1 MSSNKRYYWLKLDE
15 NFFEDDTMA
24 WIEEQENG
32 KDYLIFY
39 LKLCLKSLKDD
50 GKLIRFVGQT
60 LMPYDIPA
68 LAKYTNT
75 KIDTVA
81 VAMKLFEKIGL
92 VEHLDTGE
100 IFLSQ
105 IGELIG
111 SETEVAK
118 RVRKSR
124 ALAKKKESK
133 HKMLQCNT
141 DVTNCNESKS
151 KSLELEKELDLE
163 RDTQRDARARASKP
177 TLESFDEFWKKYP
190 NKIMQEQSAS
200 LWLSIGP
207 DESLIEE
214 IMQGL
219 DRWLASDQW
228 DRGVYQS
235 PVNWLRDKRWMDHP
249 PKCKPKK
256 EQAGSHHYQDESLQ
270 DLVAQKMAKQRAV
283 KT

>member
-1 MSSNKRYYWLKLDE
+1 MSDNKRYYWLKLDE
-15 NFFEDDTMA
+15 KFFEDDTMA

-68 LAKYTNT
+68 LAKYANT

-92 VEHLDTGE
+92 IEYLDTGE

-124 ALAKKKESK
+124 ALANKKELK
-133 HKMLQCNT
+133 REMLQCNT
-141 DVTNCNESKS
+141 DVTKCNESKS
-151 KSLELEKELDLE
+151 KSQSKSLELDIETHTE
-163 RDTQRDARARASKP
+163 RDARARASKP
-177 TLESFDEFWKKYP
+177 TLDSFDEFWKRYP
-190 NKIMQEQSAS
+190 NKIMQEQAAS
-200 LWLSIGP
+200 LWLSIDP
-207 DESLIEE
+207 DETLIEE
-214 IMQGL
+214 IMGGL
-219 DRWLASDQW
+219 GRWLASDQW
-228 DRGVYQS
+228 ERGVYQS
-235 PVNWLRDKRWMDHP
+235 PVNWLRDKRWIDQP
-249 PKCKPKK
+249 PKAVPKK
-256 EQAGSHHYQDESLQ
+256 EQAGAHHYEDEELQ
-270 DLVAQKMAKQRAV
+270 DLIARKMAKQRAAR
-283 KT
+283 T